1 MFDEIA
7 SDWVSPPR
15 SLVSRRGRRRGLPIF
30 ARVLGAV
37 MVLDDEASAH
47 FVAAIA
53 SRARK
58 RPAE

>member
-1 MFDEIA
+1 
-7 SDWVSPPR
+7 
-15 SLVSRRGRRRGLPIF
+15 
-30 ARVLGAV
+30 